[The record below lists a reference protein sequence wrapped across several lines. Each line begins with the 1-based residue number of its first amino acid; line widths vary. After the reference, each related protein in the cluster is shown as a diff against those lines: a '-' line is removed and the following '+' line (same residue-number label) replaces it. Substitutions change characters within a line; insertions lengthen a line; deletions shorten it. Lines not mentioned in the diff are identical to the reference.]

1 MHDATKYVGVVDE
14 WCRENEIENWKPTS
28 KKRFNVGMDL
38 FQSQNLLYD
47 TEPHDWVTI
56 RPVVLLVEILA
67 G

>member
-1 MHDATKYVGVVDE
+1 MHDATSMLMKSMSDVAKD
-14 WCRENEIENWKPTS
+14 IENWKSTS

-38 FQSQNLLYD
+38 FQSRNLLYA

-56 RPVVLLVEILA
+56 RPVVLVVEILA